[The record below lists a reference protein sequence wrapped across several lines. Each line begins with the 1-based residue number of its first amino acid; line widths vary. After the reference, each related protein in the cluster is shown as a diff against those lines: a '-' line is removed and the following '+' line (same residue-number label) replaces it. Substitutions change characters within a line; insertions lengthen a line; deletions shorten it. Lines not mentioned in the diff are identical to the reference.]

1 VAGLDAVMH
10 RFDWRR
16 VVEDYDDRIDALVAG
31 ACN

>member
-1 VAGLDAVMH
+1 VMH